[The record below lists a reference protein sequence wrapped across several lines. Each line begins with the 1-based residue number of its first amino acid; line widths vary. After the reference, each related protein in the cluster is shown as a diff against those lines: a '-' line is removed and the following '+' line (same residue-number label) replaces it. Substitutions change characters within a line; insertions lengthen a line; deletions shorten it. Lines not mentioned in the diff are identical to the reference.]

1 MTERLTNC
9 ATVMCKVSRFYTS
22 PNPTLTITHM
32 GNNLLGRLTIWDY
45 AIVVAYVVILF
56 IIGYKASFFDSKK
69 TDGSIFLAN
78 KSLGWASIG
87 FNMWGTNVGPSM
99 LLAFASIG
107 YSTGIVAVNFEWYA
121 FVFLFLLATVF
132 APRYLA
138 ANVSTMPGF
147 MGRQY
152 GDSTQ
157 NILAWYALI
166 KILISWLSLG
176 LFAGGFLVRQILG
189 IPMWQSVIVLVL
201 FAGLFAFAGGLKA
214 IARVNVFQMIL
225 LIAVSLTLTVIGV
238 AKVGGLAKV
247 FHSVPGNYW
256 NLLHPAS
263 DPKYPWYAILLGYP
277 VSAVAFFCTDQA
289 MVQSVLGAKSLE
301 QGQLG
306 VAFIGWLKIL
316 SLPLFILTGILCYI
330 LFPNLRDPSEAY
342 MTMVTSLF
350 PPGMKGLVIVV
361 LVAVLVG
368 TIGSSLNSLST
379 VFTMDVYARNINPQ
393 ATNQQLVA
401 VGRATI
407 LVGCLFAILMAL
419 AIDSIKGLNLFDV
432 FQSVLGFIAPPL
444 SVVFLLSVFWRRT
457 TRRTVN
463 VILSL
468 GSAFSL
474 GVGVVYLWVL
484 PPDKYSFWPHYM
496 MLSFYIFAALFLA
509 AVLLSLT
516 DKAGQESREA
526 VDYGV
531 LIKPTKR
538 VRILWGALAA
548 VMVVLYLIFNGH

>member
-1 MTERLTNC
+1 
-9 ATVMCKVSRFYTS
+9 
-22 PNPTLTITHM
+22 M

-45 AIVVAYVVILF
+45 AIVAAYLVILF
-56 IIGYKASFFDSKK
+56 AIGYRASFSKK
-69 TDGSIFLAN
+69 EKTEESLFLAN

-147 MGRQY
+147 MGRQF
-152 GDSTQ
+152 GNSTQ

-176 LFAGGFLVRQILG
+176 LFSGGVLVRQILG
-189 IPMWQSVIVLVL
+189 VPMWQSVIVLVL
-201 FAGLFAFAGGLKA
+201 FAGFFTFAGGLKA
-214 IARVNVFQMIL
+214 IAKVNVFQMLL
-225 LIAVSLTLTVIGV
+225 LIGVSLTLTVIGV
-238 AKVGGLAKV
+238 MKVGGLSQLWR
-247 FHSVPGNYW
+247 SVPGNYW
-256 NLLHPAS
+256 NLVHPAS

-306 VAFIGWLKIL
+306 VNFIGWLKIL
-316 SLPLFILTGILCYI
+316 SLPLFILTGVLCYV
-330 LFPNLRDPSEAY
+330 LFPHLASPDQAY

-350 PPGMKGLVIVV
+350 PAGMKGLVIVV
-361 LVAVLVG
+361 LIAVLVG
-368 TIGSSLNSLST
+368 TISSSLNALST
-379 VFTMDVYARNINPQ
+379 VFAMDVYARNINPN
-393 ATNQQLVA
+393 ATEKDVVR
-401 VGRATI
+401 VGRMTV
-407 LVGCLFAILMAL
+407 LVGCAFAVLVAL
-419 AIDSIKGLNLFDV
+419 AIDSVKGLNLFDV
-432 FQSVLGFIAPPL
+432 FQAVLGFIAPPL
-444 SVVFLLSVFWRRT
+444 AVVFLLTVFWRRT
-457 TRRTVN
+457 TQLAVN
-463 VILSL
+463 AILSW

-484 PPDKYSFWPHYM
+484 PPAQYSFWPHYLV
-496 MLSFYIFAALFLA
+496 LSFCIFAVLFVA
-509 AVLLSLT
+509 AVLLSLL
-516 DKAGQESREA
+516 DQAGQERRVA

-531 LIKPTKR
+531 LAKPTTR
-538 VRILWGALAA
+538 VKALWGALAA
-548 VMVVLYLIFNGH
+548 VMVVLYFVFNGH